1 MFITLKESR
10 IESNKSFYGSFYLG
24 SFDAGQSITVA
35 NALRRSLLSDGT
47 GLAIISI
54 KIENVQHEYST
65 LPGVRDSVLDI
76 LLNFKE
82 IVLKK
87 LKNPFGGP
95 TGYKNKGFS
104 AIYDK
109 IGSTF
114 FKPVVGYLKVKG
126 PGIIRAKDLRL
137 PPFIQCV
144 DPNQYIATLAED
156 GCISAKFVIME
167 GKSYYIG
174 KTSSK
179 SNTSVSDKSKAKS
192 KSSFFDGKR
201 KNLLNSTSN
210 TESTSDLGDNS
221 NYWTIMKKRENLLK
235 QLKEIMSKD
244 EKMKADGEEFNSEK
258 QTPNLS
264 VPPDFKKS
272 SQHIN
277 PFMHKKNNSELFIN
291 TFNENSKQLNIDA
304 VFSPVTKVNYIIEG
318 YDNYIIQSFNE
329 KYKLIESFTSFL
341 DSAKFL
347 QTNFPYFSEKWNP
360 EESVNNTSSD
370 YLEAR
375 KQNISNDFMEK
386 NNNIEDFSFRKGP
399 PEGSPFKKRGGGQ
412 NIKSSGLK
420 EDHQKKIISKNLLDY
435 ITNLSTSDLSILCTP
450 EGYSHYKGIGIP
462 SSFTESILPS
472 KLNTESFAGAFEWGL
487 NVSSKQ
493 VVLLEIWTNGSVHP
507 RDALLMAFKSLNNTF
522 SPEKIKMT
530 NPIFSN
536 SSSYKKILEN
546 L

>member
-10 IESNKSFYGSFYLG
+10 IESNKSFYGCFYLG

-35 NALRRSLLSDGT
+35 NALRRSLLSDCT
-47 GLAIISI
+47 GLAIISV

-76 LLNFKE
+76 LLNLKE
-82 IVLKK
+82 VVLKK
-87 LKNPFGGP
+87 RKNPFGGP

-109 IGSTF
+109 VGSTF

-156 GCISAKFVIME
+156 GSINAKFVIME

-174 KTSSK
+174 KPSSK
-179 SNTSVSDKSKAKS
+179 YNPSDKSNPKS
-192 KSSFFDGKR
+192 KSSLNSLDGKE
-201 KNLLNSTSN
+201 KNLLNSPSKL
-210 TESTSDLGDNS
+210 ESTSELGDNS

-235 QLKEIMSKD
+235 QLKEIMGKN
-244 EKMKADGEEFNSEK
+244 ETMKAGFSTKDQSGSHPDK

-264 VPPDFKKS
+264 VPSDYNKS
-272 SQHIN
+272 SHYIN
-277 PFMHKKNNSELFIN
+277 PFTEKKNNSERFIN

-347 QTNFPYFSEKWNP
+347 ETNFPYFSEKWNSV
-360 EESVNNTSSD
+360 ESFNKSSSSN
-370 YLEAR
+370 LAAKKEH
-375 KQNISNDFMEK
+375 ITNDFMEK
-386 NNNIEDFSFRKGP
+386 KNEEDY
-399 PEGSPFKKRGGGQ
+399 
-412 NIKSSGLK
+412 
-420 EDHQKKIISKNLLDY
+420 QKKIISKNLLDY

-462 SSFTESILPS
+462 SSFSESILPS
-472 KLNTESFAGAFEWGL
+472 KLNAESFAGGFEWGL

-493 VVLLEIWTNGSVHP
+493 VVLLEIWTNGSLHP
-507 RDALLMAFKSLNNTF
+507 RDALLMSFKSLNQTF

-536 SSSYKKILEN
+536 SASYKKILEN